1 MCPDR
6 KDIIYISCHV
16 LTLYLKH
23 YLGGTRLS
31 TIFITTKLIFY
42 PMLHRQIFKRFIERI
57 LLIIAINI
65 FNLVLM
71 GEVLSIN
78 MCMEPIM
85 NHVHID
91 NTYLSFKPSFKFSLD
106 LFASLQRM
114 SYSLGNCTNHLP
126 LVIFE
131 MNFETGK

>member
-1 MCPDR
+1 
-6 KDIIYISCHV
+6 
-16 LTLYLKH
+16 
-23 YLGGTRLS
+23 
-31 TIFITTKLIFY
+31 
-42 PMLHRQIFKRFIERI
+42 MLHRQIFKRFIERI
-57 LLIIAINI
+57 LLITTINI

-131 MNFETGK
+131 MNVETGK